1 MNRKIWFC
9 IHFFA
14 LLVSGYIVVQ
24 YSIMDGFQTGLV
36 KAKLM
41 FGSKLSDFWY
51 SMLFIHIT
59 TSIVALVI
67 GPFTLSTKFRDRNI
81 NRHRIVGRIYMVGIL
96 LGRRFW
102 TIPIFLCYGRIGMKL
117 GFGLLS
123 ILWLASAY
131 QALHRVKNKN

>member
-1 MNRKIWFC
+1 MNRKIWFVFT
-9 IHFFA
+9 FFA

-24 YSIMDGFQTGLV
+24 YSIMDGFQRGLV

-67 GPFTLSTKFRDRNI
+67 GPFTLSTKFRERNI
-81 NRHRIVGRIYMVGIL
+81 NRHRIVGRIYMVDIL
-96 LGRRFW
+96 LG
-102 TIPIFLCYGRIGMKL
+102 GVS
-117 GFGLLS
+117 GLYLS
-123 ILWLASAY
+123 FYAMGDW
-131 QALHRVKNKN
+131 